1 MNPKLGRRFATRE
14 EFTGGFVRR
23 LSERGLEL
31 DVPGDV
37 APPTGTPLDLDL
49 RLEDGSHLI
58 VGTGEVTEG
67 GRVGSAFRVRFLELS
82 RESRAG
88 LDELMAQV
96 AARKDVPPRT
106 SRPPAGRAGSI
117 VDLVEETYGQEQTPS
132 AIESSSILV
141 PPDPG
146 GGSAK
151 TSGPASRS
159 GPGSATGSAPSGPP
173 AAGAGDQGTDSP
185 TKPGKRSLLR
195 RLGLSPAVIVV
206 AVIAGATG
214 AAVDAWFQ
222 DLAAFVGEL
231 SGRHGGDASSTVMD
245 IPPADVTP
253 SDFSA
258 ETAAAG
264 EGTSDRV
271 STADLDTGAG
281 GAPGAQGAGAT
292 SDAPTAGERLPV
304 EVEAETAGLA
314 GAGDGRPAD
323 RVRLI
328 TWDEGPSETVVTFW
342 GNGTFPPDRVE
353 RVRVAG
359 GQPRELIKLRGIDL
373 PYRET
378 VIQPGTPELQRIRTG
393 FHPRQPINELHVVL
407 DLAGPGVELDRVVTG
422 ERTLRFHLRSA
433 EPAAAPPDENA

>member
-23 LSERGLEL
+23 LSERGIEL

-67 GRVGSAFRVRFLELS
+67 GRAGSAFRVRFLELS
-82 RESRAG
+82 KESRAG
-88 LDELMAQV
+88 LDELMTQV
-96 AARKDVPPRT
+96 AARTDVPPR
-106 SRPPAGRAGSI
+106 AGRSPTGGTGSI
-117 VDLVEETYGQEQTPS
+117 VDLVEETYGQEQNPS
-132 AIESSSILV
+132 AMESSSILV

-146 GGSAK
+146 SGSGGA
-151 TSGPASRS
+151 SGPAPES
-159 GPGSATGSAPSGPP
+159 PPSKPP
-173 AAGAGDQGTDSP
+173 ASDARSQGADAEATR
-185 TKPGKRSLLR
+185 GKTSLLR

-222 DLAAFVGEL
+222 DLADFAGHLTEG
-231 SGRHGGDASSTVMD
+231 SGGDAASTVMD

-258 ETAAAG
+258 ESTAGGGEADEIAA
-264 EGTSDRV
+264 
-271 STADLDTGAG
+271 ADLDAGVGA
-281 GAPGAQGAGAT
+281 ARGAQDGGT
-292 SDAPTAGERLPV
+292 APNVPASGERLPL
-304 EVEAETAGLA
+304 EAEPETVGLG
-314 GAGDGRPAD
+314 GADDGRPAD

-342 GNGTFPPDRVE
+342 GNGTFPSERVE

-359 GQPRELIKLRGIDL
+359 GRPRELIKLRGIDL

-378 VIQPGTPELQRIRTG
+378 VIQPGTPELERIRTG
-393 FHPRQPINELHVVL
+393 FHPRQPVNELHVVL
-407 DLAGPGVELDRVVTG
+407 DLAGPDVQLDRVVTG
-422 ERTLRFHLRSA
+422 ERTLRFHLRSTP
-433 EPAAAPPDENA
+433 EPAAVPPDENA

>member
-14 EFTGGFVRR
+14 ELTGFVRR
-23 LSERGLEL
+23 LSERGIEL

-49 RLEDGSHLI
+49 RLEDDSHLI

-67 GRVGSAFRVRFLELS
+67 GRAGSAFRVRFLELS

-88 LDELMAQV
+88 LDELMVLV
-96 AARKDVPPRT
+96 AAREDVAPRP
-106 SRPPAGRAGSI
+106 SRSPAGRAGSI
-117 VDLVEETYGQEQTPS
+117 VDLVEETYGQEQNP
-132 AIESSSILV
+132 AALESSSILV
-141 PPDPG
+141 PPEPG
-146 GGSAK
+146 AGSAGA
-151 TSGPASRS
+151 SGPAP
-159 GPGSATGSAPSGPP
+159 GPAPSKAPASDAGTEGAGPP
-173 AAGAGDQGTDSP
+173 AKRGE
-185 TKPGKRSLLR
+185 RSLLR

-222 DLAAFVGEL
+222 DLATFVGHL
-231 SGRHGGDASSTVMD
+231 TGGAGGDGTSTTMD

-258 ETAAAG
+258 EPAAAG
-264 EGTSDRV
+264 EGTAD
-271 STADLDTGAG
+271 TAATGDPDARAG
-281 GAPGAQGAGAT
+281 GAPGAPDGGASPGTEPAA
-292 SDAPTAGERLPV
+292 SAEGLPVPV
-304 EVEAETAGLA
+304 EVEAETAGLD
-314 GAGDGRPAD
+314 GAEEGRPAD

-342 GNGTFPPDRVE
+342 GNGRFPPQRVE

-393 FHPRQPINELHVVL
+393 FHPRQPVNELHVVL
-407 DLAGPGVELDRVVTG
+407 DLAGPDVQLDRVVTG
-422 ERTLRFHLRSA
+422 ERTLRFHLRSTP
-433 EPAAAPPDENA
+433 ESAAAPPDENA